1 MGLAHRARA
10 LSMIAARPLA
20 LVSPGTMRL
29 RAGAA
34 DEAIPRRATRVARS
48 SRASGVAGTLF
59 AALVLL
65 TVMCGW
71 LYRDSIPLT
80 PASGAGNALGLGG
93 GVTMLLLVLY
103 PARKR
108 LRFMRSWGSFRN
120 WFRIHMI
127 LGILG
132 PVMILF
138 HCNFHLGA
146 TNSNVALVSMLVVAL
161 SGVVGRFIYTRI
173 SHGLYGARATFA
185 ELHAQLDV
193 SAHTLGEQLPPA
205 SRASQRLATFAANA
219 RAPHRIMGGRLFRMA
234 ALPLLAMWVHRRVL
248 RDLSVDLDAAAA
260 RDRWDARTRRAR
272 EAATRETISA
282 YIAALVKEAQFNAYE
297 RLFSLWHALHIP
309 LFFMLLLTGVLH
321 VLAAHKY

>member
-1 MGLAHRARA
+1 MIVAR
-10 LSMIAARPLA
+10 RLA
-20 LVSPGTMRL
+20 LESPGAQLL

-34 DEAIPRRATRVARS
+34 DEVVARRATPVVRS
-48 SRASGVAGTLF
+48 ARASGVAGTLF
-59 AALVLL
+59 TALVLL
-65 TVMCGW
+65 TVACGW
-71 LYRDSIPLT
+71 LFRDSIPLT
-80 PASGAGNALGLGG
+80 PALGVGNALGIGG

-108 LRFMRSWGSFRN
+108 LRFMRHWGSFGN
-120 WFRIHMI
+120 WFRTHMI

-138 HCNFHLGA
+138 HCNFHFSLS

-205 SRASQRLATFAANA
+205 SRASQRLATFVAYA
-219 RAPHRIMGGRLFRMA
+219 RAPHRILGGRFFRMA
-234 ALPLLAMWVHRRVL
+234 ALPLLAMWVHHRVL
-248 RDLSVDLDAAAA
+248 CDLRVDLEAVAA

-272 EAATRETISA
+272 EAAARETISA
-282 YIAALVKEAQFNAYE
+282 YVAALVKEAQFNAYE

-309 LFFMLLLTGVLH
+309 LFFMLLLSGILH
-321 VLAAHKY
+321 VLAVHKY

>member
-1 MGLAHRARA
+1 
-10 LSMIAARPLA
+10 MIAARPLA
-20 LVSPGTMRL
+20 LVSPSRL
-29 RAGAA
+29 RLRVGATG
-34 DEAIPRRATRVARS
+34 EAIPRRATRVARS
-48 SRASGVAGTLF
+48 LRASGMAGTLF

-65 TVMCGW
+65 TVTCGW
-71 LYRDSIPLT
+71 LWRDNIPLT
-80 PASGAGNALGLGG
+80 PASGAGNALGVGG
-93 GVTMLLLVLY
+93 GATMLLLVLY

-108 LRFMRSWGSFRN
+108 LRFMRNWGSFRN

-132 PVMILF
+132 PLMILF
-138 HCNFHLGA
+138 HCKFNFGSA

-161 SGVVGRFIYTRI
+161 SGIVGRFIYTRI

-205 SRASQRLATFAANA
+205 SRASQRLAMFAANV

-248 RDLSVDLDAAAA
+248 RDLSVDIDAVAA
-260 RDRWDARTRRAR
+260 RDRWDARTRRVREVAAR
-272 EAATRETISA
+272 DTIRA
-282 YIAALVKEAQFNAYE
+282 YITALVKEAQFNAYE

-309 LFFMLLLTGVLH
+309 LFFMLLLTGILH